1 MVEIIKITRAETSLV
16 EPRQLLTENDKLIGV
31 LSMTMIQSPKTDK
44 LSAGQEIEFESR
56 IYEVYRISGTP
67 RSTDDVI
74 NLALL
79 YKRNIV

>member
-1 MVEIIKITRAETSLV
+1 MKPGLQGGSGVMGK
-16 EPRQLLTENDKLIGV
+16 QIGV
-31 LSMTMIQSPKTDK
+31 LSMTMVQSLKTDK
-44 LSAGQEIEFESR
+44 LSAGQEIEFHSR

-67 RSTDDVI
+67 GSTGDVI